1 MSTSFLPTIHLEKA
15 VLISLE
21 RKKGLLGFF
30 PILDLFFPSTSFS
43 AVSRQTLSS
52 LHPHLFPVLG
62 GVGVIQLVLL
72 AHDDGDGGHCFKV
85 RRERAWKGELDVV
98 MWDTGY
104 PAAAADKSEVG
115 MWYVQALQG
124 NGESEDVEDLVLL

>member
-30 PILDLFFPSTSFS
+30 PIQDLFFPSTSFS

-72 AHDDGDGGHCFKV
+72 AHDDGGDGGGHCFKV
-85 RRERAWKGELDVV
+85 RTERAGKGELDVV

-104 PAAAADKSEVG
+104 PAADKSEVE
-115 MWYVQALQG
+115 MWYVQGSWSLRIFWL
-124 NGESEDVEDLVLL
+124 SFRDD